1 MTRRG
6 RLPRR
11 PTESERGS
19 LARLP
24 TLAGVV
30 LVRALGPEDAFCRL
44 LGGISPLRPDVVL
57 DARKAL
63 SRVTLALTDGARR
76 PLAPGRAVLACA
88 REPRTEATTPLLCA
102 RLAISSAMSRPAAY
116 P

>member
-1 MTRRG
+1 VADCLVVQQSRNESRWTR
-6 RLPRR
+6 P
-11 PTESERGS
+11 PK
-19 LARLP
+19 
-24 TLAGVV
+24 LAGVV
-30 LVRALGPEDAFCRL
+30 PVRALGPEDAFCRL

-76 PLAPGRAVLACA
+76 TLAPGRAVLACA
-88 REPRTEATTPLLCA
+88 REPRTGATTPLLCA
-102 RLAISSAMSRPAAY
+102 RVAISSSVSQPAAY